1 MAHLQYIKSI
11 AQARQISIEQLAA
24 KVGVKSQ
31 AIHLMVRTGSTRIE
45 TLEKIAEILNVPC
58 SIFFDEQFRIED
70 FQRLVIKGHHN
81 PFSLYGSANI
91 YEAAKNEASADTKT
105 IIKTK
110 DELIATLQREV
121 SDLRGDKEE
130 QKETISELR
139 SRIKSLE
146 RTHNK

>member
-11 AQARQISIEQLAA
+11 AQARRISIEQLAA

-91 YEAAKNEASADTKT
+91 YEAAKNEASTDTET

-110 DELIATLQREV
+110 DELIVTLQQQV
-121 SDLRGDKEE
+121 KDLRGDKEE
-130 QKETISELR
+130 LKETIHDLR
-139 SRIKSLE
+139 SQKKELE
-146 RTHNK
+146 KRLK

>member
-11 AQARQISIEQLAA
+11 AQARRISIEQLAA

-58 SIFFDEQFRIED
+58 SIFFDEQFRIDD

-91 YEAAKNEASADTKT
+91 YEAAKNEASADTET

-130 QKETISELR
+130 LKETIHDLR
-139 SRIKSLE
+139 SQKRELE
-146 RTHNK
+146 TRLK

>member
-130 QKETISELR
+130 LKETIHDLR
-139 SRIKSLE
+139 SQKRELE
-146 RTHNK
+146 RRSK

>member
-91 YEAAKNEASADTKT
+91 YEAAKNEATADTKT

-130 QKETISELR
+130 LKKTIHDLR
-139 SRIKSLE
+139 SQKRELE
-146 RTHNK
+146 RRSK